1 MRDLTNIRKGMQVYG
16 PDNRVLGTIDSI
28 EDKLFLVKGQRIPF
42 DAVDR
47 FENNMLYLKTGY
59 LENQQNLKVPVVEE
73 RLNVA
78 KRPIEAGAVEINKTV
93 TAEQANVPIELRSE
107 EVHVEERDLPERPLR
122 PGEAAAVFQEGTIRV
137 PVRAEEAIVSKE
149 AVVTGEVAINKTME
163 TQRQNVNETL
173 RKEEVQ
179 VNENYDKAAGGIV
192 YKDTQDYTGQASS
205 DATLSNQGYAT
216 QQPTTTMAS
225 SVAKFPIETGMEVV
239 GVDGDYVGRVKEV
252 RDSNFRVDRKMQPD
266 ITVTFG
272 AIQGVNGDQVIL
284 NVAGDQVDL
293 I

>member
-1 MRDLTNIRKGMQVYG
+1 
-16 PDNRVLGTIDSI
+16 
-28 EDKLFLVKGQRIPF
+28 
-42 DAVDR
+42 
-47 FENNMLYLKTGY
+47 
-59 LENQQNLKVPVVEE
+59 LKVPVVEE

-78 KRPIEAGAVEINKTV
+78 KRQVEAGAVEINKTV
-93 TAEQANVPIELRSE
+93 TAEQANVPIELRRE
-107 EVHVEERDLPERPLR
+107 EVHVEERDIAERPLR
-122 PGEAAAVFQEGTIRV
+122 PGETAAVFQEGTIRV
-137 PVRAEEAIVSKE
+137 PVRAEEAVVSKE
-149 AVVTGEVAINKTME
+149 AVVTGEVAINKTLE
-163 TQRQNVNETL
+163 TKRENVNETL
-173 RKEEVQ
+173 RKEQVH
-179 VNENYDKAAGGIV
+179 VNENYDKAATGGVV

-205 DATLSNQGYAT
+205 DAAISNQGYAT
-216 QQPTTTMAS
+216 SMAS
-225 SVAKFPIETGMEVV
+225 STGRFPIAEGMEVV